1 MRILGVLSIA
11 GLVVLGGCSDSSGA
25 PAATPSADA
34 SSSPSSAASSAS
46 GPQVDCAGIEEA
58 RRSLTEATD
67 AELSRLGIDRG
78 DPRAFQVTLLVTG
91 REAAQY
97 WTAVRNAVPAEEAGL
112 RADGDA
118 LVAYWS
124 RLDPDLDA
132 IEIADGGEG
141 ALTAAIQRFTEISAA
156 QPDEAVGP
164 TQERLTAAVDA
175 SCGDLADAP

>member
-1 MRILGVLSIA
+1 MLSVA
-11 GLVVLGGCSDSSGA
+11 GLVVLGGCTDGSGA
-25 PAATPSADA
+25 PAATPSADTG
-34 SSSPSSAASSAS
+34 SSPGSATSSPEAS

-97 WTAVRNAVPAEEAGL
+97 WTAVRDAVPAEEAGL

-156 QPDEAVGP
+156 QPDDTVGP